1 MNMQRLLAIVLAV
14 LAATACGR
22 TNSSSPAPASADF
35 DAWSETFADEWV
47 RASPQM
53 ATKSQYFAGA
63 EQDALDRQLSM
74 IGEWDW
80 AFGARAVTERAA
92 QAKRGLEELDRFDPA
107 SLTPPQRTS
116 AAVIRWSLD
125 DAISLAEFPHYRYV
139 FDQFI
144 GFQLDLINA
153 LTQAHPI
160 RRARD
165 VENYLARLPLVAGRI
180 DEAITEARAAETAG
194 VLPPRFIIQRMIE
207 QLDGFLKAPPRDNV
221 FVATLGTR
229 IASMKEPV
237 PDEVRAS
244 SMGAAEKIVAE
255 SIVPAYQRIRAML
268 QEQLP
273 RATDE
278 AGVWRLPRGAEY
290 YAAQLATYTNTR
302 LTADE
307 IHAIGLREVARIEGE
322 MDAILRQL
330 GYANG
335 TVNERYRQLE
345 AAVQPKGPG
354 DPRPQILAEAERLV
368 RDAEK
373 RAALVFDKT
382 PKARVEVRREPAF
395 SEKTAAAHYSD
406 PASDGSRPGIYYLPL
421 PGPNFEIVRMR
432 SLAYHEAVP
441 GHHFQIAMQQEMT
454 GLPKYRR
461 LMIFGGSSAY
471 IEGWGLYAER
481 LADENNWYEGDLQG
495 RLGFLQMQLTRAR
508 RLVVDTGIHAKRW
521 TRQQVIDYGI
531 TPQEAERYIVWP
543 GQACAYMIGQL
554 RIIELREKARMALGD
569 EFSIKAFHNLVLETG
584 SVPLEVL
591 GQEVDQWIA
600 AQRQGS

>member
-1 MNMQRLLAIVLAV
+1 M
-14 LAATACGR
+14 
-22 TNSSSPAPASADF
+22 
-35 DAWSETFADEWV
+35 
-47 RASPQM
+47 RASPQL
-53 ATKSQYFAGA
+53 ATRSQYFSGA
-63 EQDALDRQLSM
+63 EQESLDRQLSM

-80 AFGARAVTERAA
+80 TFGSKALADRAA
-92 QAKRGLEELDRFDPA
+92 QARRGLEALDRFNTA
-107 SLTPPQRTS
+107 SLTPQQRTS
-116 AAVIRWSLD
+116 AAVIRWSLED
-125 DAISLAEFPHYRYV
+125 VVKLAEFPHYRYV
-139 FDQFI
+139 FDQFN

-153 LTQAHPI
+153 LTQSHPI
-160 RRARD
+160 RRPRD
-165 VENYLARLPLVAGRI
+165 VENYLARLSLVAGRV
-180 DEAITEARAAETAG
+180 DEAIAEARAAQAAG
-194 VLPPRFIIQRMIE
+194 VLPPRVIIQRMIE
-207 QLDGFLKAPPRDNV
+207 QLDGFLKTPARENV
-221 FVATLGTR
+221 FVTTLGTR
-229 IASMKEPV
+229 ISSMKEPV
-237 PDEVRAS
+237 SDDVRAS
-244 SMGAAEKIVAE
+244 SMSAAEKTVGEAI
-255 SIVPAYQRIRAML
+255 IPAYQRIRAML

-273 RATDE
+273 TATDD

-335 TVNERYRQLE
+335 TVKERYRQLE
-345 AAVQPKGPG
+345 AAVQPKGAG
-354 DPRPQILAEAERLV
+354 DPRPQILADAEKWV

-382 PKARVEVRREPAF
+382 PRAPVEVRREPAF

-421 PGPNFEIVRMR
+421 PGPPYELVRMR

-441 GHHFQIAMQQEMT
+441 GHHFQIAMQQEAD
-454 GLPKYRR
+454 LPRYRR
-461 LMIFGGSSAY
+461 LLVFGGSSAF

-481 LADENNWYEGDLQG
+481 LADENNWYEGDPHG
-495 RLGFLQMQLTRAR
+495 RLGFLQMQLLRAR

-531 TPQEAERYIVWP
+531 TPQEADRYIAWP

-554 RIIELREKARMALGD
+554 RIIELREQARMALGD
-569 EFSIKAFHNLVLETG
+569 RFSIKAYHNLVLETG

-591 GQEVDQWIA
+591 GQEVDRWIA
-600 AQRQGS
+600 SQ

>member
-1 MNMQRLLAIVLAV
+1 MNTPRLLAVLLLV
-14 LAATACGR
+14 SAATACGR
-22 TNSSSPAPASADF
+22 TDSSAPAPASADF
-35 DAWSETFADEWV
+35 DAWSERFAAEWV

-53 ATKSQYFAGA
+53 ATKSQYFMGA
-63 EQDALDRQLSM
+63 EQDALDRQLAM

-80 AFGARAVTERAA
+80 AFGGKALAARAA
-92 QAKRGLEELDRFDPA
+92 QARQGLEALGRFDA
-107 SLTPPQRTS
+107 AALTPRQRTS
-116 AAVIRWSLD
+116 AAVIRWSLE
-125 DAISLAEFPHYRYV
+125 DAVTLSGFPEYRYV
-139 FDQFI
+139 FDQFN

-153 LTQAHPI
+153 LTQSHPI

-165 VENYLARLPLVAGRI
+165 VENYLARLPQVAPRV
-180 DEAITEARAAETAG
+180 DEAIAEARTAEAAG
-194 VLPPRFIIQRMIE
+194 ILPPRFIVQRMIE
-207 QLDGFLKAPPRDNV
+207 QLDGFLKQPARENV
-221 FVATLGTR
+221 FVTTLGTR
-229 IASMKEPV
+229 MAAMPEPMAADARAGSM
-237 PDEVRAS
+237 A
-244 SMGAAEKIVAE
+244 AAEKAVAE
-255 SIVPAYQRIRAML
+255 FVIPAYQRIRAL
-268 QEQLP
+268 LAEQLP
-273 RATDE
+273 KTNDD
-278 AGVWRLPRGAEY
+278 AGVWRLPRGEEY
-290 YAAQLATYTNTR
+290 YATQLASYTNTR

-354 DPRPQILAEAERLV
+354 DPRPQILADAEKWV

-382 PKARVEVRREPAF
+382 PRAPVEVRREPAF
-395 SEKTAAAHYSD
+395 SEKTAAAHYTD

-421 PGPNFEIVRMR
+421 PGPTFELVRMR

-454 GLPKYRR
+454 DLPKYRR
-461 LMIFGGSSAY
+461 LMIFAGSSAY

-481 LADENNWYEGDLQG
+481 LADENNWYEGDPRG
-495 RLGFLQMQLTRAR
+495 RLGFLQMQLLRAR

-521 TRQQVIDYGI
+521 TRQQVIDYGF
-531 TPQEAERYIVWP
+531 TPQEADRYIVWP

-554 RIIELREKARMALGD
+554 RIIELREKARAALGD
-569 EFSIKAFHNLVLETG
+569 RFSIKAFHNIVLETG

-591 GQEVDQWIA
+591 GQEVDTWIA
-600 AQRQGS
+600 AQR

>member
-1 MNMQRLLAIVLAV
+1 MKSPRLVAILVVLAT
-14 LAATACGR
+14 AACGR
-22 TNSSSPAPASADF
+22 TDSPAPATSSADF
-35 DAWSETFADEWV
+35 DGWADGFAEEWV
-47 RASPQM
+47 RASPQL
-53 ATKSQYFAGA
+53 ATRSQYFSDA
-63 EQDALDRQLSM
+63 EQDGLDRQLSM
-74 IGEWDW
+74 IGEWYW
-80 AFGARAVTERAA
+80 TFGSKALADRAA
-92 QAKRGLEELDRFDPA
+92 QARRGLEALDRFNTA
-107 SLTPPQRTS
+107 SLTPQQRTS
-116 AAVIRWSLD
+116 AAVIRWSLE
-125 DAISLAEFPHYRYV
+125 DAVRVAEFPHYRYV
-139 FDQFI
+139 FDQFN

-153 LTQAHPI
+153 LTQSHPI

-165 VENYLARLPLVAGRI
+165 VENYLARLTLVAGRV
-180 DEAITEARAAETAG
+180 DEAIAEARGAQAAG
-194 VLPPRFIIQRMIE
+194 VLPPRVIIQRMIE
-207 QLDGFLKAPPRDNV
+207 QLDGFLKTPARENV
-221 FVATLGTR
+221 FVTTLGTR
-229 IASMKEPV
+229 MASMKEPV
-237 PDEVRAS
+237 SDDVRAS
-244 SMGAAEKIVAE
+244 SISAAEKTVDDAI
-255 SIVPAYQRIRAML
+255 IPAYQRIRTML

-273 RATDE
+273 KATDD

-307 IHAIGLREVARIEGE
+307 IHAIGMREVARIEGE

-330 GYANG
+330 GYSNR

-354 DPRPQILAEAERLV
+354 DPRPQILADAEKWV

-382 PKARVEVRREPAF
+382 PRAPVEVRREPAF

-421 PGPNFEIVRMR
+421 PGPRYELVRMR

-441 GHHFQIAMQQEMT
+441 GHHFQIAMQQEAD
-454 GLPKYRR
+454 LPRYRR
-461 LMIFGGSSAY
+461 LLVFGGSSAF

-481 LADENNWYEGDLQG
+481 LADENNWYEGDPQG
-495 RLGFLQMQLTRAR
+495 RLGFLQMQLLRAR

-531 TPQEAERYIVWP
+531 TPQEADRYIAWP

-554 RIIELREKARMALGD
+554 RIIELREQARMALGD
-569 EFSIKAFHNLVLETG
+569 RFSIKAYHNLVLETG

-591 GQEVDQWIA
+591 GQEVDRWIA
-600 AQRQGS
+600 SQ

>member
-1 MNMQRLLAIVLAV
+1 MKSPRLLAVLV
-14 LAATACGR
+14 LLAAAACGR
-22 TNSSSPAPASADF
+22 TDSPAPAASSPDF
-35 DAWSETFADEWV
+35 DGWADGFAEEWM
-47 RASPQM
+47 RASPQL
-53 ATKSQYFAGA
+53 ATRSQYFSGA
-63 EQDALDRQLSM
+63 EQESLDRQLSM

-80 AFGARAVTERAA
+80 TFGSKALADRAA
-92 QAKRGLEELDRFDPA
+92 QARRGLEALDRFNTA
-107 SLTPPQRTS
+107 SLTPQQRTS
-116 AAVIRWSLD
+116 AAVIRWSLED
-125 DAISLAEFPHYRYV
+125 VVRVAEFPHYRYV
-139 FDQFI
+139 FDQFN

-153 LTQAHPI
+153 LTQSHPI

-165 VENYLARLPLVAGRI
+165 VENYLARLSLVAGRV
-180 DEAITEARAAETAG
+180 DEAIAEARAAQAAG
-194 VLPPRFIIQRMIE
+194 VLPPRVIIQRMIE
-207 QLDGFLKAPPRDNV
+207 QLDGFLKTPARENV
-221 FVATLGTR
+221 FVTTLGTR
-229 IASMKEPV
+229 ISSMKEPV
-237 PDEVRAS
+237 SDDVRAS
-244 SMGAAEKIVAE
+244 SMSAAEKTVGEAI
-255 SIVPAYQRIRAML
+255 IPAYQRIRAML

-273 RATDE
+273 TATDD

-335 TVNERYRQLE
+335 TVKERYRQLE
-345 AAVQPKGPG
+345 AAVQPKGAG
-354 DPRPQILAEAERLV
+354 DPRPQILADAEKWV

-382 PKARVEVRREPAF
+382 PRAPVEVRREPAF

-421 PGPNFEIVRMR
+421 PGPPYELVRMR

-441 GHHFQIAMQQEMT
+441 GHHFQIAMQQEAD
-454 GLPKYRR
+454 LPRYRR
-461 LMIFGGSSAY
+461 LLVFGGSSAF

-481 LADENNWYEGDLQG
+481 LADENNWYEGDPHG
-495 RLGFLQMQLTRAR
+495 RLGFLQMQLLRAR

-531 TPQEAERYIVWP
+531 TPQEADRYIAWP

-554 RIIELREKARMALGD
+554 RIIELREQARMALGD
-569 EFSIKAFHNLVLETG
+569 RFSIKAYHNLVLETG

-591 GQEVDQWIA
+591 GQEVDRWIA
-600 AQRQGS
+600 SQ

>member
-1 MNMQRLLAIVLAV
+1 MKSPRLLAVLV
-14 LAATACGR
+14 LLAAAACGR
-22 TNSSSPAPASADF
+22 TDSPAPAASSPDF
-35 DAWSETFADEWV
+35 DGWADGFAEEWM
-47 RASPQM
+47 RASPQL
-53 ATKSQYFAGA
+53 ATRSQYFSGA
-63 EQDALDRQLSM
+63 EQESLDRQLSM

-80 AFGARAVTERAA
+80 TFGSKALADRAA
-92 QAKRGLEELDRFDPA
+92 QARRGLEALDRFNTA
-107 SLTPPQRTS
+107 SLTPQQRTS
-116 AAVIRWSLD
+116 AAVIRWSLED
-125 DAISLAEFPHYRYV
+125 VVRVAEFPHYRYV
-139 FDQFI
+139 FDQFN

-153 LTQAHPI
+153 LTQSHPI

-165 VENYLARLPLVAGRI
+165 VESYLARLSLVAGRV
-180 DEAITEARAAETAG
+180 DEAIAEARAAQAAG
-194 VLPPRFIIQRMIE
+194 VLPPRVIIQRMIE
-207 QLDGFLKAPPRDNV
+207 QLDGFLKTPARENV
-221 FVATLGTR
+221 FVTTLGTR
-229 IASMKEPV
+229 ISSMKEPV
-237 PDEVRAS
+237 SDDVRAS
-244 SMGAAEKIVAE
+244 SMSAAEKTVGEAI
-255 SIVPAYQRIRAML
+255 IPAYQRIRAML

-273 RATDE
+273 TATDD

-335 TVNERYRQLE
+335 TVKERYRQLE
-345 AAVQPKGPG
+345 AAVQPKGAG
-354 DPRPQILAEAERLV
+354 DPRPQILADAEKWV

-382 PKARVEVRREPAF
+382 PRAPVEVRREPAF

-421 PGPNFEIVRMR
+421 PGPPYELVRMR

-441 GHHFQIAMQQEMT
+441 GHHFQIAMQQEAD
-454 GLPKYRR
+454 LPRYRR
-461 LMIFGGSSAY
+461 LLVFGGSSAF

-481 LADENNWYEGDLQG
+481 LADENNWYEGDPHG
-495 RLGFLQMQLTRAR
+495 RLGFLQMQLLRAR

-531 TPQEAERYIVWP
+531 TPQEADRYIAWP

-554 RIIELREKARMALGD
+554 RIIELREQARMALGD
-569 EFSIKAFHNLVLETG
+569 RFSIKAYHNLVLETG

-591 GQEVDQWIA
+591 GQEVDRWIA
-600 AQRQGS
+600 SQ

>member
-1 MNMQRLLAIVLAV
+1 MNTQRLLALLLLVS
-14 LAATACGR
+14 AAACGR
-22 TNSSSPAPASADF
+22 TDSSASAPASADF
-35 DAWSETFADEWV
+35 DAWSEGFAEEWV

-53 ATKSQYFAGA
+53 ATKSQYFMGA
-63 EQDALDRQLSM
+63 EQDALDRQLAM

-80 AFGARAVTERAA
+80 AFGGKALAARAA
-92 QAKRGLEELDRFDPA
+92 QASQGLEALGRFDA
-107 SLTPPQRTS
+107 AALTPQQRTS
-116 AAVIRWSLD
+116 AAVIRWSLED
-125 DAISLAEFPHYRYV
+125 VVAQSGFPEYRYV
-139 FDQFI
+139 FDQFN

-153 LTQAHPI
+153 LTQSHPI

-165 VENYLARLPLVAGRI
+165 VENYIARLPQVAPRV
-180 DEAITEARAAETAG
+180 DEAIAEARAAEAAG
-194 VLPPRFIIQRMIE
+194 ILLPRFIVQRMIE
-207 QLDGFLKAPPRDNV
+207 QLDGFLKQPARDNV
-221 FVATLGTR
+221 FVTTLGTR
-229 IASMKEPV
+229 MASMPEPM
-237 PDEVRAS
+237 PEDARAN
-244 SMGAAEKIVAE
+244 SMAASAKAAAE
-255 SIVPAYQRIRAML
+255 SILPAYQRIRAL
-268 QEQLP
+268 LAEQLP
-273 RATDE
+273 KTNDD

-322 MDAILRQL
+322 MDTILRQL
-330 GYANG
+330 GYASG

-354 DPRPQILAEAERLV
+354 DPRPHILAEAEKWV

-382 PKARVEVRREPAF
+382 PRARVEVRREPAF
-395 SEKTAAAHYSD
+395 SEKTAAAHYTD

-421 PGPNFEIVRMR
+421 PGPTFEVVRMR

-441 GHHFQIAMQQEMT
+441 GHHFQIAMQQEVT
-454 GLPKYRR
+454 DLPKYRR

-481 LADENNWYEGDLQG
+481 LADENNWYEGDPCG
-495 RLGFLQMQLTRAR
+495 RLGFLQMQLLRAR

-521 TRQQVIDYGI
+521 TRQQAIDYGM
-531 TPQEAERYIVWP
+531 TPQEVERYIVWP

-554 RIIELREKARMALGD
+554 RIVELREKARAALGD
-569 EFSIKAFHNLVLETG
+569 RFSIKAFHNLVLETG

-591 GQEVDQWIA
+591 GQEVDAWLA
-600 AQRQGS
+600 AQRR

>member
-1 MNMQRLLAIVLAV
+1 MNIQRLLAVLLLV
-14 LAATACGR
+14 SAATACGR
-22 TNSSSPAPASADF
+22 TDSSAPAPASADF
-35 DAWSETFADEWV
+35 DAWSEGFAEEWV

-53 ATKSQYFAGA
+53 ATKSQYFMGA
-63 EQDALDRQLSM
+63 EQDTLDRQLAM

-80 AFGARAVTERAA
+80 AFGRKALAARAA
-92 QAKRGLEELDRFDPA
+92 QARQGLEALGRFDA
-107 SLTPPQRTS
+107 AALTPRQRTS
-116 AAVIRWSLD
+116 AAVIRWSLE
-125 DAISLAEFPHYRYV
+125 DAVTLSGFPEYRYV
-139 FDQFI
+139 FDQFN

-153 LTQAHPI
+153 LTQSHPI

-165 VENYLARLPLVAGRI
+165 VENYIARLPQVAPRV
-180 DEAITEARAAETAG
+180 DEAIAEARTAEAAG
-194 VLPPRFIIQRMIE
+194 ILPPRFIVQRMIE
-207 QLDGFLKAPPRDNV
+207 QLDGFLKQPARENV
-221 FVATLGTR
+221 FVTTLGTR
-229 IASMKEPV
+229 MASMPEPMAE
-237 PDEVRAS
+237 DARSS
-244 SMGAAEKIVAE
+244 SMAAAEKAVAE
-255 SIVPAYQRIRAML
+255 FVIPAYQRIRAL
-268 QEQLP
+268 LAEQLP
-273 RATDE
+273 KTNDD
-278 AGVWRLPRGAEY
+278 AGVWRLPRGEEY
-290 YAAQLATYTNTR
+290 YAAQLASYTNTR

-307 IHAIGLREVARIEGE
+307 IHAIGLREVARIEGQ

-354 DPRPQILAEAERLV
+354 DPRPQILAEAEKWV

-382 PKARVEVRREPAF
+382 PRAPVEVRREPAF
-395 SEKTAAAHYSD
+395 SEKTAAAHYTD

-421 PGPNFEIVRMR
+421 PGPSFELVRMR

-454 GLPKYRR
+454 DLPKYRR
-461 LMIFGGSSAY
+461 LMIFSGSSAF

-481 LADENNWYEGDLQG
+481 IADENNWYEGDPRG
-495 RLGFLQMQLTRAR
+495 RLGFLQMQLLRAR

-531 TPQEAERYIVWP
+531 TPQEADRYIVWP

-554 RIIELREKARMALGD
+554 RIIELREKARTALGD
-569 EFSIKAFHNLVLETG
+569 RFSIKAFHNLVLETG

-591 GQEVDQWIA
+591 GQEVDAWISS
-600 AQRQGS
+600 QRQ

>member
-1 MNMQRLLAIVLAV
+1 MNTQRLLALLLLVS
-14 LAATACGR
+14 AAACGR
-22 TNSSSPAPASADF
+22 TDSSASAPASADF
-35 DAWSETFADEWV
+35 DAWSEGFAEEWV

-53 ATKSQYFAGA
+53 ATKSQYFMGA
-63 EQDALDRQLSM
+63 EQDALDRQLAM

-80 AFGARAVTERAA
+80 AFGGKALAARAA
-92 QAKRGLEELDRFDPA
+92 QASQGLEALGRFDA
-107 SLTPPQRTS
+107 AALTPQQRTS
-116 AAVIRWSLD
+116 AAVIRWSLED
-125 DAISLAEFPHYRYV
+125 VVAQSGFPEYRYV
-139 FDQFI
+139 FDQFN

-153 LTQAHPI
+153 LTQSHPI

-165 VENYLARLPLVAGRI
+165 VENYIARLPQVAPRV
-180 DEAITEARAAETAG
+180 DEAIAEARAAEAAG
-194 VLPPRFIIQRMIE
+194 ILLPRFIVQRMIE
-207 QLDGFLKAPPRDNV
+207 QLDGFLKQPARDNV
-221 FVATLGTR
+221 FVTTLGTR
-229 IASMKEPV
+229 MASMPEPM
-237 PDEVRAS
+237 PEDARAN
-244 SMGAAEKIVAE
+244 SMAASAKAAAE
-255 SIVPAYQRIRAML
+255 SILPAYQRIRAL
-268 QEQLP
+268 LAEQLP
-273 RATDE
+273 KTNDD

-322 MDAILRQL
+322 MDTILRQL
-330 GYANG
+330 GYASG

-354 DPRPQILAEAERLV
+354 DPRPHILAEAEKWV

-382 PKARVEVRREPAF
+382 PRARVEVRREPAF
-395 SEKTAAAHYSD
+395 SEKTAAAHYTD

-421 PGPNFEIVRMR
+421 PGPTFEVVRMR

-441 GHHFQIAMQQEMT
+441 GHHFQIAMQQEVT
-454 GLPKYRR
+454 DLPKYRR

-481 LADENNWYEGDLQG
+481 LADENNWYEGDPRG
-495 RLGFLQMQLTRAR
+495 RLGFLQMQLLRAR

-521 TRQQVIDYGI
+521 TRQQAIDYGM
-531 TPQEAERYIVWP
+531 TPQEVERYIVWP

-554 RIIELREKARMALGD
+554 RIVELREKARAALGD
-569 EFSIKAFHNLVLETG
+569 RFSIKAFHNLVLETG

-591 GQEVDQWIA
+591 GQEVDAWLA
-600 AQRQGS
+600 AQRR

>member
-1 MNMQRLLAIVLAV
+1 MKTPRLAIVVLIASAV
-14 LAATACGR
+14 ACGR
-22 TNSSSPAPASADF
+22 TDSRAPAASSPDFNVWAD
-35 DAWSETFADEWV
+35 DFAEEWV

-53 ATKSQYFAGA
+53 ATRSQYFTGA
-63 EQDALDRQLSM
+63 EQDGLDRQLSM

-80 AFGARAVTERAA
+80 AFGSKALADRAA
-92 QAKRGLEELDRFDPA
+92 QARRGLEALDRFNTA
-107 SLTPPQRTS
+107 SLTPQQRTS
-116 AAVIRWSLD
+116 AAVIRWSLED
-125 DAISLAEFPHYRYV
+125 VLRLAEFPHYRYV
-139 FDQFI
+139 FDQFN

-153 LTQAHPI
+153 LTQSHPI

-165 VENYLARLPLVAGRI
+165 VENYLARLTLVADRV
-180 DEAITEARAAETAG
+180 DEAIAEARAAQAAG
-194 VLPPRFIIQRMIE
+194 VLPPRFIVQRMID
-207 QLDGFLKAPPRDNV
+207 QLDGLLKTPARENV
-221 FVATLGTR
+221 FVTTLGTR
-229 IASMKEPV
+229 MASMMEPV
-237 PDEVRAS
+237 SDDVRAS
-244 SMGAAEKIVAE
+244 SMSAAEKTVAG
-255 SIVPAYQRIRAML
+255 SIIPAYQRIRAML

-273 RATDE
+273 RATDD

-307 IHAIGLREVARIEGE
+307 IHAIGLREVARLEGE
-322 MDAILRQL
+322 MDTVLRQL

-354 DPRPQILAEAERLV
+354 DPRPQILAEAEKWV

-382 PKARVEVRREPAF
+382 PRAPVEVRREPAF
-395 SEKTAAAHYSD
+395 SEKTAAAHYTD

-421 PGPNFEIVRMR
+421 PGAPYELVRMR

-441 GHHFQIAMQQEMT
+441 GHHFQIAMQQEIT
-454 GLPKYRR
+454 SLPKYRR
-461 LMIFGGSSAY
+461 LGIFAGSSAFT
-471 IEGWGLYAER
+471 EGWGLYAER
-481 LADENNWYEGDLQG
+481 LADENNWYEGDPQG
-495 RLGFLQMQLTRAR
+495 RLGFLQMQLLRAR

-531 TPQEAERYIVWP
+531 TPQEADRYIVWP

-554 RIIELREKARMALGD
+554 RIIELREKARMTLGD
-569 EFSIKAFHNLVLETG
+569 RFSIKAYHNLVLETG

-591 GQEVDQWIA
+591 GQEVDRWIA
-600 AQRQGS
+600 SQ

>member
-1 MNMQRLLAIVLAV
+1 M
-14 LAATACGR
+14 
-22 TNSSSPAPASADF
+22 
-35 DAWSETFADEWV
+35 
-47 RASPQM
+47 RASPQL
-53 ATKSQYFAGA
+53 ATRSQYFSGA
-63 EQDALDRQLSM
+63 EQESLDRQLSM

-80 AFGARAVTERAA
+80 TFGSKALADRAA
-92 QAKRGLEELDRFDPA
+92 QARRGLEALDRFNTA
-107 SLTPPQRTS
+107 SLTPQQRTS
-116 AAVIRWSLD
+116 AAVIRWSLED
-125 DAISLAEFPHYRYV
+125 VVRVAEFPHYRYV
-139 FDQFI
+139 FDQFN

-153 LTQAHPI
+153 LTQSHPI

-165 VENYLARLPLVAGRI
+165 VENYLARLSLVAGRV
-180 DEAITEARAAETAG
+180 DEAIAEARAAQAAG
-194 VLPPRFIIQRMIE
+194 VLPPRVIIQRMIE
-207 QLDGFLKAPPRDNV
+207 QLDGFLKTPARENV
-221 FVATLGTR
+221 FVTTLGTR
-229 IASMKEPV
+229 ISSMKEPV
-237 PDEVRAS
+237 SDDVRAS
-244 SMGAAEKIVAE
+244 SMSAAEKTVGEAI
-255 SIVPAYQRIRAML
+255 IPAYQRIRAML

-273 RATDE
+273 TATDD

-335 TVNERYRQLE
+335 TVKERYRQLE
-345 AAVQPKGPG
+345 AAVQPKGAG
-354 DPRPQILAEAERLV
+354 DPRPQILADAEKWV

-382 PKARVEVRREPAF
+382 PRAPVEVRREPAF

-421 PGPNFEIVRMR
+421 PGPPYELVRMR

-441 GHHFQIAMQQEMT
+441 GHHFQIAMQQEAD
-454 GLPKYRR
+454 LPRYRR
-461 LMIFGGSSAY
+461 LLVFGGSSAF

-481 LADENNWYEGDLQG
+481 LADENNWYEGDPHG
-495 RLGFLQMQLTRAR
+495 RLGFLQMQLLRAR

-531 TPQEAERYIVWP
+531 TPQEADRYIAWP

-554 RIIELREKARMALGD
+554 RIIELREQARMALGD
-569 EFSIKAFHNLVLETG
+569 RFSIKAYHNLVLETG

-591 GQEVDQWIA
+591 GQEVDRWIA
-600 AQRQGS
+600 SQ

>member
-1 MNMQRLLAIVLAV
+1 MKSPRLLAVLV
-14 LAATACGR
+14 LLAAAACGR
-22 TNSSSPAPASADF
+22 TDSPAPAASSPDF
-35 DAWSETFADEWV
+35 DGWADGFAEEWM
-47 RASPQM
+47 RASPQL
-53 ATKSQYFAGA
+53 ATRSQYFSGA
-63 EQDALDRQLSM
+63 EQESLDRQLSM

-80 AFGARAVTERAA
+80 TFGSKALADRAA
-92 QAKRGLEELDRFDPA
+92 QARRGLEALDRFNTA
-107 SLTPPQRTS
+107 SLTPQQRTS
-116 AAVIRWSLD
+116 AAVIRWSLED
-125 DAISLAEFPHYRYV
+125 VVRVAEFPHYRYV
-139 FDQFI
+139 FDQFN

-153 LTQAHPI
+153 LTQSHPI

-165 VENYLARLPLVAGRI
+165 VENYLARLSLVAGRV
-180 DEAITEARAAETAG
+180 DEAIAEARAAQAAG
-194 VLPPRFIIQRMIE
+194 VLPPRVIIQRMIE
-207 QLDGFLKAPPRDNV
+207 QLDGFLKTPARENV
-221 FVATLGTR
+221 FVTTLGTR
-229 IASMKEPV
+229 ISSMKEPV
-237 PDEVRAS
+237 SDDVRAS
-244 SMGAAEKIVAE
+244 SMSAAEKTVGEAI
-255 SIVPAYQRIRAML
+255 IPAYQRIRAML

-273 RATDE
+273 KATDD

-335 TVNERYRQLE
+335 TVKERYRQLE
-345 AAVQPKGPG
+345 AAVQPKGAG
-354 DPRPQILAEAERLV
+354 DPRPQILADAEKWV

-382 PKARVEVRREPAF
+382 PRAPVEVRREPAF

-421 PGPNFEIVRMR
+421 PGPPYELVRMR

-441 GHHFQIAMQQEMT
+441 GHHFQIAMQQEAD
-454 GLPKYRR
+454 LPRYRR
-461 LMIFGGSSAY
+461 LLVFGGSSAF

-481 LADENNWYEGDLQG
+481 LADENNWYEGDPHG
-495 RLGFLQMQLTRAR
+495 RLGFLQMQLLRAR

-531 TPQEAERYIVWP
+531 TPQEADRYIAWP

-554 RIIELREKARMALGD
+554 RIIELREQARMALGD
-569 EFSIKAFHNLVLETG
+569 RFSIKAYHNLVLETG

-591 GQEVDQWIA
+591 GQEVDRWIA
-600 AQRQGS
+600 SQ

>member
-1 MNMQRLLAIVLAV
+1 MNTPRLLAVLLLV
-14 LAATACGR
+14 SAATACGR
-22 TNSSSPAPASADF
+22 TDSSAPAPASADF
-35 DAWSETFADEWV
+35 DAWSERFAAEWV

-53 ATKSQYFAGA
+53 ATKSQYFMGA
-63 EQDALDRQLSM
+63 EQDALDRQLAM

-80 AFGARAVTERAA
+80 AFGGKALAARAA
-92 QAKRGLEELDRFDPA
+92 QARQGLEALGRFDA
-107 SLTPPQRTS
+107 AALTPRQRTS
-116 AAVIRWSLD
+116 AAVIRWSLE
-125 DAISLAEFPHYRYV
+125 DAVTLSGFPEYRYV
-139 FDQFI
+139 FDQFN

-153 LTQAHPI
+153 LTQSHPI

-165 VENYLARLPLVAGRI
+165 VENYLARLPQVAPRV
-180 DEAITEARAAETAG
+180 DEAIAEARTAEAAG
-194 VLPPRFIIQRMIE
+194 ILPPRFIVQRMIE
-207 QLDGFLKAPPRDNV
+207 QLDGFLKQPARENV
-221 FVATLGTR
+221 FVTTLGTR
-229 IASMKEPV
+229 MAAMPEPMAADARAGSM
-237 PDEVRAS
+237 A
-244 SMGAAEKIVAE
+244 AAEKAVAE
-255 SIVPAYQRIRAML
+255 FVIPAYQRIRAL
-268 QEQLP
+268 LAEQLP
-273 RATDE
+273 KTNDD
-278 AGVWRLPRGAEY
+278 AGVWRLPRGEEY
-290 YAAQLATYTNTR
+290 YATQLASYTNTR

-354 DPRPQILAEAERLV
+354 DPRPQILADAEKWV

-382 PKARVEVRREPAF
+382 PRAPVEVRREPAF
-395 SEKTAAAHYSD
+395 SEKTAAAHYTD

-421 PGPNFEIVRMR
+421 PGPTFELVRMR

-454 GLPKYRR
+454 DLPKYRR
-461 LMIFGGSSAY
+461 LMIFAGSSAY

-481 LADENNWYEGDLQG
+481 LADENNWYEGDPRG
-495 RLGFLQMQLTRAR
+495 RLGFLQMQLLRAR

-531 TPQEAERYIVWP
+531 TPQEADRYIVWP

-554 RIIELREKARMALGD
+554 RIIELREKARAALGD
-569 EFSIKAFHNLVLETG
+569 RFSIKAFHNIVLETG

-591 GQEVDQWIA
+591 GQEVDTWIA
-600 AQRQGS
+600 AQR

>member
-1 MNMQRLLAIVLAV
+1 MKSPRLLAILILIV
-14 LAATACGR
+14 AAACGR
-22 TNSSSPAPASADF
+22 TDSPAPTASSPDF
-35 DAWSETFADEWV
+35 DGWADGFAEEWV
-47 RASPQM
+47 RASPQL
-53 ATKSQYFAGA
+53 ATRAQYFSDA
-63 EQDALDRQLSM
+63 EQDGLDRQLSM

-80 AFGARAVTERAA
+80 TFGSKALADRAA
-92 QAKRGLEELDRFDPA
+92 QARRGLEALDRFNTA
-107 SLTPPQRTS
+107 SLTPQQRTS
-116 AAVIRWSLD
+116 AAVIRWSLED
-125 DAISLAEFPHYRYV
+125 VVRLAEFPHYRYV
-139 FDQFI
+139 FDQFN

-153 LTQAHPI
+153 LTQSHPI

-165 VENYLARLPLVAGRI
+165 VENYLARLTLVAGRV
-180 DEAITEARAAETAG
+180 DEAIAEARAAQAAG
-194 VLPPRFIIQRMIE
+194 VLPPRVIIQRMIE
-207 QLDGFLKAPPRDNV
+207 QLDGFLKTPARENV
-221 FVATLGTR
+221 FVTTLATR

-237 PDEVRAS
+237 SDGVRAS
-244 SMGAAEKIVAE
+244 SMSAAEKTVGEAI
-255 SIVPAYQRIRAML
+255 IPAYQRIRAML

-273 RATDE
+273 KATDD
-278 AGVWRLPRGAEY
+278 AGVWRLPRGPEY

-322 MDAILRQL
+322 MDTILRQL
-330 GYANG
+330 GYSNG

-354 DPRPQILAEAERLV
+354 DPRPQILAEAEKWV

-373 RAALVFDKT
+373 RAALIFDKT
-382 PKARVEVRREPAF
+382 PRAPVEVRREPAF
-395 SEKTAAAHYSD
+395 SEKTAAAHYTD

-421 PGPNFEIVRMR
+421 PGPPYELVRMR

-441 GHHFQIAMQQEMT
+441 GHHFQIAMQQEAD
-454 GLPKYRR
+454 LPKYRR
-461 LMIFGGSSAY
+461 LLVFGGSSAF

-481 LADENNWYEGDLQG
+481 LADENNWYEGDPQG
-495 RLGFLQMQLTRAR
+495 RLGFLQMQLLRAR

-531 TPQEAERYIVWP
+531 TPQEADRYIAWP

-569 EFSIKAFHNLVLETG
+569 RFSIKAYHNLVLETG

-591 GQEVDQWIA
+591 GQEVDRWIA
-600 AQRQGS
+600 SQ

>member
-1 MNMQRLLAIVLAV
+1 MNIQRLLAVLLLV
-14 LAATACGR
+14 SAATACGR
-22 TNSSSPAPASADF
+22 TDSSAPAPASADF
-35 DAWSETFADEWV
+35 DAWSEGFAEEWV

-53 ATKSQYFAGA
+53 ATKSQYFMGA
-63 EQDALDRQLSM
+63 EQDTLDRQLAM

-80 AFGARAVTERAA
+80 AFGRKALAARAA
-92 QAKRGLEELDRFDPA
+92 QARQGLEALGRFDA
-107 SLTPPQRTS
+107 AALTPRQRTS
-116 AAVIRWSLD
+116 AAVIRWSLE
-125 DAISLAEFPHYRYV
+125 DAVTLSGFPEYRYV
-139 FDQFI
+139 FDQFN

-153 LTQAHPI
+153 LTQSHPI

-165 VENYLARLPLVAGRI
+165 VENYLARLPQVAPRV
-180 DEAITEARAAETAG
+180 DEAIAEARTAEAAG
-194 VLPPRFIIQRMIE
+194 ILPPRFIVQRMIE
-207 QLDGFLKAPPRDNV
+207 QLDGFLKQPARENV
-221 FVATLGTR
+221 FVTTLGTR
-229 IASMKEPV
+229 MASMPEPMAE
-237 PDEVRAS
+237 DARSS
-244 SMGAAEKIVAE
+244 SMAAAEKAVAE
-255 SIVPAYQRIRAML
+255 FVIPAYQRIRAL
-268 QEQLP
+268 LAEQLP
-273 RATDE
+273 KTNDD
-278 AGVWRLPRGAEY
+278 AGVWRLPRGEEY
-290 YAAQLATYTNTR
+290 YAAQLASYTNTR

-307 IHAIGLREVARIEGE
+307 IHAIGLREVARIEGQ

-354 DPRPQILAEAERLV
+354 DPRPQILAEAEKWV

-382 PKARVEVRREPAF
+382 PRAPVEVRREPAF
-395 SEKTAAAHYSD
+395 SEKTAAAHYTD

-421 PGPNFEIVRMR
+421 PGPSFELVRMR

-454 GLPKYRR
+454 DLPKYRR
-461 LMIFGGSSAY
+461 LMIFSGSSAF

-481 LADENNWYEGDLQG
+481 IADENNWYEGDPRG
-495 RLGFLQMQLTRAR
+495 RLGFLQMQLLRAR

-531 TPQEAERYIVWP
+531 TPQEADRYIVWP

-554 RIIELREKARMALGD
+554 RIIELREKARTALGD
-569 EFSIKAFHNLVLETG
+569 RFSIKAFHNLVLETG

-591 GQEVDQWIA
+591 GQEVDAWISS
-600 AQRQGS
+600 QRQ

>member
-1 MNMQRLLAIVLAV
+1 M
-14 LAATACGR
+14 
-22 TNSSSPAPASADF
+22 
-35 DAWSETFADEWV
+35 
-47 RASPQM
+47 RASPQL
-53 ATKSQYFAGA
+53 ATRSQYFSGA
-63 EQDALDRQLSM
+63 EQESLDRQLSM

-80 AFGARAVTERAA
+80 TFGSKALADRAA
-92 QAKRGLEELDRFDPA
+92 QARRGLEALDRFNTA
-107 SLTPPQRTS
+107 SLTPQQRTS
-116 AAVIRWSLD
+116 AAVIRWSLED
-125 DAISLAEFPHYRYV
+125 VVRVAEFPHYRYV
-139 FDQFI
+139 FDQFN

-153 LTQAHPI
+153 LTQSHPI

-165 VENYLARLPLVAGRI
+165 VESYLARLSLVAGRV
-180 DEAITEARAAETAG
+180 DEAIAEARAGQAAG
-194 VLPPRFIIQRMIE
+194 VLPPRVIIQRMIE
-207 QLDGFLKAPPRDNV
+207 QLDGFLKTPARENV
-221 FVATLGTR
+221 FVTTLGTR
-229 IASMKEPV
+229 ISSMKEPV
-237 PDEVRAS
+237 SDDVRAS
-244 SMGAAEKIVAE
+244 SMSAAEKTVGEAI
-255 SIVPAYQRIRAML
+255 IPAYQRIRAML

-273 RATDE
+273 KTTDD

-345 AAVQPKGPG
+345 AAVQPKGAG
-354 DPRPQILAEAERLV
+354 DPRPQILADAEKWV

-382 PKARVEVRREPAF
+382 PRAPVEVRREPAF

-421 PGPNFEIVRMR
+421 PGPPYELVRMR

-441 GHHFQIAMQQEMT
+441 GHHFQIAMQQEAD
-454 GLPKYRR
+454 LPRYRR
-461 LMIFGGSSAY
+461 LLVFGGSSAF

-481 LADENNWYEGDLQG
+481 LADENNWYEGDPHG
-495 RLGFLQMQLTRAR
+495 RLGFLQMQLLRAR

-531 TPQEAERYIVWP
+531 TPQEADRYIAWP

-554 RIIELREKARMALGD
+554 RIIELREQARMALGD
-569 EFSIKAFHNLVLETG
+569 RFSIKAYHNLVLETG

-591 GQEVDQWIA
+591 GQEVDRWIA
-600 AQRQGS
+600 SQ